1 VLVSGGN
8 GFVAKALIPV
18 LLGRGER
25 VVATVRSLPAR
36 AGEVHI
42 GDIDTGTD
50 WSAVLCDCAAV
61 VHLAARVHVMHDQ
74 TAEPLEAFRRVN
86 TAGTLNLARQA
97 ANAGV
102 RRFVF
107 ISTVKVNGDGC
118 PSLDPCAVTRVYRE
132 GDSPAPLGAYAV
144 SKWEAEQG
152 LREIARRTG
161 MDLVILR
168 PPLVYGPGAGG
179 NFLRLMRLV
188 ARGVPLPFAAVA
200 NRRSLLYVGNLVDAI
215 AHCLAYPA
223 AAGKTYLL
231 SDGEDLSTP
240 ELVRRMALAMGRPA
254 RLLPLPVGVL
264 RWVSGLLGKVD
275 EAERLLGTLL
285 IDSSAIRRDL
295 DWRPP
300 FSVHAGLAATA
311 QWFGHGRSL

>member
-1 VLVSGGN
+1 MLVSGGN

-18 LLGRGER
+18 LLRRGER
-25 VVATVRSLPAR
+25 VVATVRSSPAR
-36 AGEVHI
+36 VGEVCL
-42 GDIDTGTD
+42 GDIDAGTD
-50 WSAVLCDCAAV
+50 WSAALSDCAVV

-74 TAEPLEAFRRVN
+74 AAEPLAEFRTVN

-107 ISTVKVNGDGC
+107 VSTVKVNGDGF
-118 PSLDPCAVTRVYRE
+118 PSLDPRGITQVYRDS
-132 GDSPAPLGAYAV
+132 DSPAPLDAYAV

-152 LREIARRTG
+152 LHAIAQRTG
-161 MDLVILR
+161 MAVVILR

-188 ARGVPLPFAAVA
+188 ARGMPLPFAAVQ

-215 AHCLAYPA
+215 DHCRTHPA
-223 AAGKTYLL
+223 AAGKTYLV

-240 ELVRRMALAMGRPA
+240 ELVRHIAAALGRPA

-264 RWVSGLLGKVD
+264 RWASGLLGKAD
-275 EAERLLGTLL
+275 EAERLLGSLL

-300 FSVHAGLAATA
+300 FSVSAGLAATA
-311 QWFGHGRSL
+311 EWFGHGRSL